1 VRRTD
6 EIAGDDKNISN
17 EVIALTIYSP
27 HVLDL
32 TMVDLPGITKV
43 PVRGQSLDIEE
54 MIQDL
59 ILQFIEQDNALIL
72 AISSAN

>member
-6 EIAGDDKNISN
+6 EIAGDDKNISS
-17 EVIALTIYSP
+17 EVIALTIFSP

-43 PVRGQSLDIEE
+43 PVRGQALDIEE
-54 MIQDL
+54 MI
-59 ILQFIEQDNALIL
+59 
-72 AISSAN
+72 